1 MLGYLIVLVILI
13 VLSAFFSGI
22 EMAVFSSSRIR
33 LKALAKKDLRARK
46 ILKLRNDPRRLLTTI
61 LVGNN
66 IVNITSSSIATY
78 LFATMFGSYS
88 IGIATGIMTFLIL
101 VFGEITPKSYATQH
115 AEKLALQFSSLLVF
129 FTYLLY
135 PISTIFLK
143 LTIFLSRSK
152 HKQPTATEEEVR
164 VFVAESVRSG
174 EVEKEEKQLIENVFQ
189 FNDITVTDVMT
200 RRTEIFCLPYDMKVN
215 DAMDGITQSQ
225 FSRIPLFKG
234 TRDNI
239 VGILHVKDV
248 LKYLQHKKKD
258 MSLLDIASKP
268 YFVPKHKVINELFK
282 DFQVRG
288 VHMAI
293 VVDDFG
299 GTSGL
304 VTLEDLIEELV
315 GEITDEFDL
324 ERDLIMRLDKNTI
337 KVHFG
342 TTVKEI
348 NHFFNVNLPG
358 KKTDTIN
365 AFILK
370 RLKKIPKK
378 GESLRIGNVTL
389 VVDEADKNRV
399 EKVIIKKGFPNGR
412 IVESVKALDKVA

>member
-1 MLGYLIVLVILI
+1 M
-13 VLSAFFSGI
+13 
-22 EMAVFSSSRIR
+22 
-33 LKALAKKDLRARK
+33 
-46 ILKLRNDPRRLLTTI
+46 KLRGDPRRLLTTI

-78 LFATMFGSYS
+78 LCATAFGSYS

-115 AEKLALQFSSLLVF
+115 AEKVSLQFSSVLEF
-129 FTYLLY
+129 FTYILY
-135 PISTIFLK
+135 PITLVFLK

-152 HKQPTATEEEVR
+152 QKQMPIATEEEVK
-164 VFVAESVRSG
+164 VFVAECVKSG
-174 EVEKEEKQLIENVFQ
+174 EVEKEEKQLIENVLQ

-200 RRTEIFCLPYDMKVN
+200 PRTEIFYLPYDMKVN
-215 DAMDGITQSQ
+215 DAMESIIDSQ

-239 VGILHVKDV
+239 VGILHVKDI
-248 LKYLQHKKKD
+248 LKYLHNKKRD
-258 MSLLDIASKP
+258 MTLLDIASKP

-299 GTSGL
+299 GTAGL

-324 ERDLIMRLDKNTI
+324 ERDMIMRIDKSTI

-342 TTVKEI
+342 TTIKEI
-348 NHFFNVNLPG
+348 NHFLNVNLPG

-370 RLKKIPKK
+370 KLKKIPRK
-378 GESLRIGNVTL
+378 GEKIKIGNVTL
-389 VVDEADKNRV
+389 TVEEADKNRI
-399 EKVIIKKGFPNGR
+399 EKVIIQKGPPN
-412 IVESVKALDKVA
+412 AA